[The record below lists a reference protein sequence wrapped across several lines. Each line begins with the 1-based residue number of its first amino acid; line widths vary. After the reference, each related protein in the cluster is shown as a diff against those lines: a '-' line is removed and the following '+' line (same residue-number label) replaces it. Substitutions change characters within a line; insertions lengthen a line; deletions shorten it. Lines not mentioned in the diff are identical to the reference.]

1 MHIGACYRRG
11 VDRDEALEALADKM
25 IEEALAPYAGKVPEA
40 VLQEMRDRLEDDLL
54 IDPEG
59 RMMLRRALEDP
70 VVEQSGATGAAESAK
85 EDVG

>member
-1 MHIGACYRRG
+1 M
-11 VDRDEALEALADKM
+11 DRDEALEALAEKM
-25 IEEALAPYAGKVPEA
+25 IAEALAPYAGKVPQA
-40 VLQEMRDRLEDDLL
+40 VLQEMRERLEDDLL

-70 VVEQSGATGAAESAK
+70 VVEQSGATGAPESAK